1 MTEWLAFQK
10 CLDVQEDMHAG
21 WEDIFQTVLAS
32 ATICATGNRAD
43 NLELA
48 AGLMQ
53 CFTAQSMATD
63 ALLGVPWATELLRLS
78 EFFHKSQSGIWHFQL
93 NMSAI
98 KQQWK
103 SPILFNG
110 NFRILKWR
118 YLPYHHKI
126 WPYIYMVQYLTLGS
140 WNSHIIWII
149 SPL

>member
-1 MTEWLAFQK
+1 MGGHFPA
-10 CLDVQEDMHAG
+10 
-21 WEDIFQTVLAS
+21 VLAS

-63 ALLGVPWATELLRLS
+63 AVLGVPWATELLRLS

-98 KQQWK
+98 KH
-103 SPILFNG
+103 SNG
-110 NFRILKWR
+110 NPPYYSIRISGSYIKWR

-126 WPYIYMVQYLTLGS
+126 WPYIYIYIYIYGTV
-140 WNSHIIWII
+140 
-149 SPL
+149 PPF

>member
-1 MTEWLAFQK
+1 MACFSKVPWCSGGYARRVGGHFP
-10 CLDVQEDMHAG
+10 A
-21 WEDIFQTVLAS
+21 VLAS

-63 ALLGVPWATELLRLS
+63 AVLGVPWATELLRLS

-98 KQQWK
+98 KH
-103 SPILFNG
+103 SNG
-110 NFRILKWR
+110 NPPYYSIRISGSYIKWR

-126 WPYIYMVQYLTLGS
+126 WPYIYIWYSTSILGS